1 MSDLLQL
8 VVSEGASDLHLRVGV
23 PPVIR
28 VHGILHRVEGPV
40 CGPED
45 TEELMRSI
53 TSEDHIQHV
62 RERGGADFGFAFGE
76 AARFRV
82 SVFKEKGNFGMVLR
96 QIPTKLLRL
105 EDIGL
110 PPSVREL
117 LYKPRGLC
125 LVTGPT
131 GSGKSTTLAS
141 MINIINEERDEAHII
156 TIEDPIEFYHKH
168 KKAIVTQREIGV
180 DVPSFAEALR
190 RALRQD
196 PDIILVGEMRDLE
209 TIDAAVTAAETGH
222 LVFGTLH
229 TTGAAKT
236 IDRLVNAFPT
246 NQQEQ
251 IRIQLSTVLQA
262 VISQLL
268 IPRIDKPGRVAVFEI
283 MINTP
288 SVAALIRDNK
298 TFRLNSDI
306 QTGAKY
312 GMVTLDSFLID
323 KYLAGMIAREEVVT
337 KAQDPQTIQAKLQ
350 ELELAGCGRQS
361 LGRRRDHAGMDA
373 ALAAAVPSIR
383 DPSENHGRRPLR
395 AARDQGRARA
405 VDMSLVGQRGAA
417 LDEAWGGYAAGPGAY
432 FALLKPR
439 VMSLV
444 VVTALAGM
452 LCAPGALNPVIGF
465 ASLLAIAV
473 GAGAAGALNMWWDAD
488 IDVLMARTR
497 SRPVPAGLIAA
508 NDALAFGLTLSLL
521 SVLTLALAANL
532 LAASLL
538 AFTIFYYVVI
548 YSMWLKR
555 RTPMNIVIGGAAGA
569 LPPMIGYAAA
579 GGGVT
584 LDSLLLF
591 TIIFM
596 WTPPHFWA
604 LSLVK
609 MRDYERA
616 GVPMLPNVRG
626 AAYTR
631 LQILIYTLILA
642 PLATIP
648 YFTGLGG
655 LGYWLVAVCGGGVL
669 IAMAVRIVR
678 VADGPRAGKA
688 AMRLFGFSIL
698 YLFGLFAALLI
709 EHGFGLIGRFGL

>member
-1 MSDLLQL
+1 MSYSMSDLLQL
-8 VVSEGASDLHLRVGV
+8 VVSEGSSDLHVRVGV

-28 VHGILHRVEGPV
+28 VHGILHRVEGPILQ
-40 CGPED
+40 PED

-76 AARFRV
+76 LARFRV

-312 GMVTLDSFLID
+312 GMVTLDGFLIE
-323 KYLAGMIAREEVVT
+323 KYLAGMIAREEVIT
-337 KAQDPQTIQAKLQ
+337 KAQDPLTIQQKLQ
-350 ELELAGCGRQS
+350 ELELAQ
-361 LGRRRDHAGMDA
+361 A
-373 ALAAAVPSIR
+373 
-383 DPSENHGRRPLR
+383 
-395 AARDQGRARA
+395 
-405 VDMSLVGQRGAA
+405 
-417 LDEAWGGYAAGPGAY
+417 
-432 FALLKPR
+432 
-439 VMSLV
+439 
-444 VVTALAGM
+444 
-452 LCAPGALNPVIGF
+452 
-465 ASLLAIAV
+465 
-473 GAGAAGALNMWWDAD
+473 
-488 IDVLMARTR
+488 
-497 SRPVPAGLIAA
+497 
-508 NDALAFGLTLSLL
+508 
-521 SVLTLALAANL
+521 
-532 LAASLL
+532 
-538 AFTIFYYVVI
+538 
-548 YSMWLKR
+548 
-555 RTPMNIVIGGAAGA
+555 MNIE
-569 LPPMIGYAAA
+569 PEKPK
-579 GGGVT
+579 
-584 LDSLLLF
+584 S
-591 TIIFM
+591 
-596 WTPPHFWA
+596 
-604 LSLVK
+604 
-609 MRDYERA
+609 
-616 GVPMLPNVRG
+616 
-626 AAYTR
+626 
-631 LQILIYTLILA
+631 
-642 PLATIP
+642 
-648 YFTGLGG
+648 
-655 LGYWLVAVCGGGVL
+655 
-669 IAMAVRIVR
+669 
-678 VADGPRAGKA
+678 
-688 AMRLFGFSIL
+688 
-698 YLFGLFAALLI
+698 
-709 EHGFGLIGRFGL
+709 